1 MESLSVWRSAE
12 TLSSPLLNFVYRS
25 RESRIKITVV
35 FKNNNN
41 NKKNHKI
48 KKEKSSRWKIKYFND
63 IIRGILFWSCSHF
76 VINNV
81 ARIYFDRE
89 IVSEYETHPLVKCI
103 TSDTDFF
110 YTIILLHYIILYNNY
125 IILNVYA
132 MGSIWYICAVKVDRY
147 NIYYIL

>member
-25 RESRIKITVV
+25 RESGIKITAV
-35 FKNNNN
+35 FKNYNN
-41 NKKNHKI
+41 NKKKKYKI
-48 KKEKSSRWKIKYFND
+48 KKEKPSRWKIKYFND
-63 IIRGILFWSCSHF
+63 TIRGILFWGCSHF

-89 IVSEYETHPLVKCI
+89 IVSECETHPLVKCI

-110 YTIILLHYIILYNNY
+110 YIIILLHYNIIS
-125 IILNVYA
+125 NV
-132 MGSIWYICAVKVDRY
+132 MGSIWYIYMRSQGHDRY
-147 NIYYIL
+147 SIIYIIFYSKI